1 MKKLTFILSLL
12 LIISVSCHQ
21 THKTADQD
29 STQAK
34 SDTAATPAIPG
45 MTNEEEQLHQAKVDL
60 LKLPEKTYTVKG
72 KVIGGKGFVLILDKL
87 EIAKIDPL
95 SSQTLNENGEFKFTG
110 KLREPELFELRL
122 SSDQNKVIHF
132 PLFPGDDL
140 YFTFDIN
147 HPENYQVN
155 GSVEPVYLRD
165 MYYTI
170 EKTNDKID
178 EVEELQQNITDKSK
192 LSRMADTLPHFYER
206 IQREKSANLRN
217 FAMKLIDT
225 PFTALMAT
233 ERLDAEYPEN
243 FAFMEK
249 MEPRFAKKYPYSPF
263 YLDLKNK
270 VTIYAP
276 VSPGHTIPDIMV
288 TDGKGISY
296 RPSKLLGK
304 IVLMYFW
311 NIDCKDC
318 NEEIPLL
325 MSLYEKYHSKG
336 LELMSISLDNDRG
349 DWMNDVADKKLPGI
363 QANDIGLF
371 KSTAAQ
377 TLLVSTTPYT
387 FIVGKDG
394 KIISK
399 RQTLKEVQK
408 QLVKVF
414 GF

>member
-1 MKKLTFILSLL
+1 MKKLTFILGFLL
-12 LIISVSCHQ
+12 VITACRQ
-21 THKTADQD
+21 KPKTTDQD
-29 STQAK
+29 SS
-34 SDTAATPAIPG
+34 SDQTKKDSSSTAAPG
-45 MTNEEEQLHQAKVDL
+45 MTNEEEQLHQAKMDL
-60 LKLPEKTYTVKG
+60 LKLPEKSYTVRG

-87 EIAKIDPL
+87 DVAKVEPL
-95 SSQTLNENGEFKFTG
+95 LSQTLNDNGEFKFTG

-122 SSDQNKVIHF
+122 SSDQNRVIHF

-147 HPENYQVN
+147 HPENFQVN

-170 EKTNDKID
+170 EKTNDKIT
-178 EVEELQQNITDKSK
+178 EVEDLQANITDKAK
-192 LSRMADTLPHFYER
+192 ISRMADTLPHFYER

-217 FAMKLIDT
+217 FALKLSDT
-225 PFTALMAT
+225 PFTALMAS

-249 MEPRFAKKYPYSPF
+249 MEPQFAKKYPYSPF
-263 YLDLKNK
+263 YLDLHNK

-288 TDGKGISY
+288 TDAKGISY
-296 RPSKLLGK
+296 RPTQFHGK
-304 IVLMYFW
+304 ILLLYFW
-311 NIDCKDC
+311 NVDCKDC

-325 MSLYEKYHSKG
+325 ESLYEKYKSKG
-336 LELMSISLDNDRG
+336 LELLSVSLDNDRG
-349 DWMNDVADKKLPGI
+349 DWMNAITDKKLPGI
-363 QANDIGLF
+363 QTNDIGLF
-371 KSTAAQ
+371 KSTSAQ

-387 FIVGKDG
+387 FVIGKDG

-399 RQTLKEVQK
+399 KQTLKEVQR
-408 QLVKVF
+408 QLVKEF